1 MHNAIILCNTR
12 HRLEKK
18 CNIRL
23 IYGQYAKIICNME
36 QTQENYAKY
45 NNYMWYDWRFNAT
58 HYNFYDNTQDSSN
71 TCPQSRPYILT
82 ILTNS
87 TNHTDNTEDKV
98 PLSCTSY
105 SVWNR
110 VRMIKILRTG
120 SYNFSLLGAMKT
132 VHGSHKLEITS
143 LPHMNFTTNKLRNN
157 PFLSPWQITY
167 CIYLNASL
175 PHGLALPG
183 ADLIFLFCLPYR
195 ILMG

>member
-1 MHNAIILCNTR
+1 MSTIMCIHT
-12 HRLEKK
+12 
-18 CNIRL
+18 
-23 IYGQYAKIICNME
+23 
-36 QTQENYAKY
+36 
-45 NNYMWYDWRFNAT
+45 W
-58 HYNFYDNTQDSSN
+58 
-71 TCPQSRPYILT
+71 

-157 PFLSPWQITY
+157 RFLSPWQISY
-167 CIYLNASL
+167 CIYLSASL
-175 PHGLALPG
+175 HHGLTLRG
-183 ADLIFLFCLPYR
+183 ADLIFQFCLPYR
-195 ILMG
+195 ILMVYLWLGEIIVCSLCYQLWLSDGIS